1 MSMSLRS
8 LHAANP
14 RHNRESTDGSPEKTS
29 SLSARPWTL
38 VAVVV
43 VLIAAHGFA
52 FYFLRHLAL
61 SVTLAS
67 GLIILIVVK
76 HLGMFSSVYA
86 VLRKRL
92 QKNRS
97 SQ

>member
-1 MSMSLRS
+1 MVV
-8 LHAANP
+8 P
-14 RHNRESTDGSPEKTS
+14 KIPS
-29 SLSARPWTL
+29 SLSARPWFL
-38 VAVVV
+38 VAVIV
-43 VLIAAHGFA
+43 VLIAAHGLA

-61 SVTLAS
+61 SATLAS
-67 GLIILIVVK
+67 GLVILIVVK
-76 HLGMFSSVYA
+76 HLGMFSSFYA